1 MGKAVQDAKLNTPG
15 APRLTFHSLRH
26 TFASMLIAE
35 GANVVYVSRQL
46 GHANP
51 AITLK
56 IYAHLFAAQEQADR
70 MANLIQDKYGA
81 IL

>member
-1 MGKAVQDAKLNTPG
+1 MGQGQPQADRPSG
-15 APRLTFHSLRH
+15 

-35 GANVVYVSRQL
+35 DGNVVYVSRQL

-56 IYAHLFAAQEQADR
+56 VYAHEFSCQEQADR
-70 MANLIQDKYGA
+70 MSKRLQDKYGA
-81 IL
+81 LL